1 MTETQSPQVEISRA
15 EISRAQSSKILSPRA
30 REYSGKDFL
39 YGVCYFPEQ
48 WPETIWDDD
57 LRRMAAMGMNTIR
70 MGEGAWHLW
79 EPEEGRYDFALFDR
93 AIELATKHGLKVIL
107 GTPTYAPPAWLTER
121 YPEVL
126 RVSFNGTPMH
136 HGSRRHYNYTSKKY
150 LELCSGVVTAL
161 AEHYGQDERVIGWQI
176 DNEFNCHMDVSFAE
190 SDDVAFRAWCHNR
203 YGTLESLNTAWG
215 TSFWSQHYND
225 WSQVHLPRPTSA
237 YHNPGHLL
245 DFYRFT
251 SSATVEFSKL
261 QYEILLSLTPNQF
274 VTHNGFFGNVD
285 NHDLTERGMDFM
297 SFDSYP
303 AFYFFRDDLPA
314 HFKDRSTG
322 HRLSTVR
329 GLSSKFLVLE
339 QQSGPGG
346 QSGGAAFAGARDYLH
361 PTPRPGQMRLWAW
374 HSIAHG
380 ADGVLFFRWRT
391 ARFGSE
397 TLWHGL
403 NHYGNQPSRRY
414 AEAEQL
420 GRELSQ
426 LAPKLLESLPEAT
439 AAILY
444 DYDNDSNVH
453 IEGYIGSAF
462 LALDESL
469 YRTLSERHILADRV
483 PFNSLTD
490 PAQLEHYKVVFYPNA
505 QLLESKDLP
514 VLRAYVEQGGTLVF
528 GPRSGYKDRL
538 NQCHDLP
545 LPGVIRELA
554 DLEIE
559 DFTMLEHAPTVRV
572 SFGSTASTEALVF
585 AEIIKSNNGQA
596 TVLATYSGGD
606 DDGAPAIIR
615 VPLGRGSIVYCG
627 TFLPA
632 EGLHTLLEALQVH
645 APSDGLLEVPKEIE
659 VISRNMPGATLH
671 MLLNFS
677 DQPQT
682 VRVHEPCLN
691 ALDGETTSGTAAIA
705 PFDVL
710 LLERSRK

>member
-1 MTETQSPQVEISRA
+1 MTETPSP
-15 EISRAQSSKILSPRA
+15 RAQSLRIG
-30 REYSGKDFL
+30 EYHGKEFL

-57 LRRMAAMGMNTIR
+57 LRRMAEMGMNTIR

-79 EPEEGRYDFALFDR
+79 QPEEGHYDFALFDR
-93 AIELATKHGLKVIL
+93 AIELAAKHGLKVIL

-126 RVSFNGTPMH
+126 RMSFDGTPMH

-161 AEHYGQDERVIGWQI
+161 AEHYGQDGRVIGWQI
-176 DNEFNCHMDVSFAE
+176 DNEFNCHMDVSFAK
-190 SDDVAFRAWCHNR
+190 SDDLAFRAWCCNR
-203 YGTLESLNTAWG
+203 YGSLETLNTAWG
-215 TSFWSQHYND
+215 TSFWAQHYND
-225 WSQVHLPRPTSA
+225 WGQIHLPRPTSA

-261 QYEILLSLTPNQF
+261 QYEILLSLAPKQF

-314 HFKDRSTG
+314 HFKDRSAG

-426 LAPKLLESLPEAT
+426 LAPKLLESRPEAI

-444 DYDNDSNVH
+444 DYDNDSNVQ
-453 IEGYIGSAF
+453 IEGYIGAAF
-462 LALDESL
+462 LSFDETL

-483 PFNSLTD
+483 PLNSLSL
-490 PAQLEHYKVVFYPNA
+490 AQLESYKVVFYPNA

-514 VLRAYVEQGGTLVF
+514 ELRAYVEQGGTLVF

-538 NQCHDLP
+538 NQCHNLP

-554 DLEIE
+554 DLEIV
-559 DFTMLEHAPTVRV
+559 DFTMLEHAPAVRV
-572 SFGSTASTEALVF
+572 SFGTGESSPALVF
-585 AEIIKSNNGQA
+585 AEVLRSNNGQA
-596 TVLATYSGGD
+596 TVFATYSGGD

-615 VPLGRGSIVYCG
+615 VPLEHGSIVYCG
-627 TFLPA
+627 TFLPS
-632 EGLHTLLEALQVH
+632 EGLHTLLDVLQVH
-645 APSDGLLEVPKEIE
+645 APSTGLLEVSKEVE
-659 VISRNMPGATLH
+659 VISRNAANSTLH

-682 VRVHEPCLN
+682 VRILEPCLN
-691 ALDGETTSGTAAIA
+691 VLNGETTSGTTAIA
-705 PFDVL
+705 AFDVL
-710 LLERSRK
+710 LLERSRT